1 MKHFYFQWNKRIG
14 RIAGAVD
21 LSRFRDEYEAVA
33 AEHDRIAREVRAF
46 TDGIGERAAAVE
58 RWREDLIGRV
68 FSDLCVECGVVAV
81 DE

>member
-1 MKHFYFQWNKRIG
+1 MKHFYFQWNKSIG

-21 LSRFRDEYEAVA
+21 LSHFQNEYEAVA
-33 AEHDRIAREVRAF
+33 AEHARIAREVRAF
-46 TDGIGERAAAVE
+46 TDDIGERAAAVG
-58 RWREDLIGRV
+58 RWRDELIRRV